1 MSYMRSEERA
11 RQILGCAKRVFAE
24 RGFHAANISHICA
37 AAGIGRGTL
46 YQYFANKRAVLEAIL
61 RETLERIRALMER
74 QEAQATMG
82 PFAPPEKV
90 TRTAVIDFSARQL
103 RELLQVAF
111 EDDHT
116 LRILLREAVGLDA
129 SVEQMLGEIDS
140 TLIAIVERSLVASQ
154 RAGFVRELDARA
166 VATMV
171 VGGVEKLALAALR
184 GAGPVDLDRL
194 AHEAT
199 RLHAIGTLSDRLRRE
214 PHEHEGSHAPPAPK
228 E

>member
-1 MSYMRSEERA
+1 MSYMRSAERA

-24 RGFHAANISHICA
+24 RGFHAANISHICE

-46 YQYFANKRAVLEAIL
+46 YQYFANKRAVLTAIL
-61 RETLERIRALMER
+61 RETLDRVRALMER
-74 QEAQATMG
+74 QEAEMTS
-82 PFAPPEKV
+82 FAPPEQV
-90 TRTAVIDFSARQL
+90 TRSAAIEYSARQL
-103 RELLQVAF
+103 RELLRVVFAD
-111 EDDHT
+111 EHT

-129 SVEQMLGEIDS
+129 SIEEILGEIDS
-140 TLIAIVERSLVASQ
+140 ALIAIVERSLVASR

-184 GAGPVDLDRL
+184 SDAPVDLDVL
-194 AHEAT
+194 AREAT
-199 RLHAIGTLSDRLRRE
+199 RLHAIGTLSDRLKPE
-214 PHEHEGSHAPPAPK
+214 PKPDRPDPK

>member
-1 MSYMRSEERA
+1 MSYMRSEQRT

-61 RETLERIRALMER
+61 RETLDRVRALMER
-74 QEAQATMG
+74 QEAALV
-82 PFAPPEKV
+82 PVVPPEKV
-90 TRTAVIDFSARQL
+90 TRSAVIELSARQL
-103 RELLQVAF
+103 RELLEVVF

-116 LRILLREAVGLDA
+116 LRILLREAV
-129 SVEQMLGEIDS
+129 
-140 TLIAIVERSLVASQ
+140 SLVASQ

-184 GAGPVDLDRL
+184 RAGPVDLDLL
-194 AHEAT
+194 AREAT
-199 RLHAIGTLSDRLRRE
+199 RLHAIGTLSDRLRPE
-214 PHEHEGSHAPPAPK
+214 PHEADEPRDAPAAHDASGAPGAREAPQPPAR
-228 E
+228 EE